1 MVSLWLRYLVALLN
15 CTLAGKKTTTTT
27 KKQRQPQ
34 KNNNNQ
40 KKTKQKISY
49 PTLYSIVR
57 KINFL
62 GHKPFPYII
71 ITLIQRYV

>member
-1 MVSLWLRYLVALLN
+1 MVSRWLRYLVTLLN

-27 KKQRQPQ
+27 TKKQQQP
-34 KNNNNQ
+34 Q

-49 PTLYSIVR
+49 PTLHSIVR

-71 ITLIQRYV
+71 IPLIQRYV